1 MRQTLSLLPEVLANK
16 LPRFCATCQAVL
28 AKLEAC
34 KKRRRKTNKQSKK
47 EGG

>member
-34 KKRRRKTNKQSKK
+34 KKRRKTNEQSKK